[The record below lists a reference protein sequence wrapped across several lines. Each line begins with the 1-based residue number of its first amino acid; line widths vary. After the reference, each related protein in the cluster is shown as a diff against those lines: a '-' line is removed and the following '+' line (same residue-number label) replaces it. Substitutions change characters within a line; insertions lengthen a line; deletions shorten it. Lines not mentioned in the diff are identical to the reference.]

1 MRTTVPNQMRVPNF
15 WIRQMPVIKCIS
27 LKVGVAAAT
36 LHICTLECRYR
47 QVSKY
52 SGNSNLHTRPGI
64 QIISLIWSLMCKV
77 HICTPTFYASNEK
90 TADFAQPHLK
100 GFKVNDVSNFQK
112 VPTPV
117 NLFDLAMRYLL
128 KKIVFTITAEK
139 IESNQS
145 NHMTNMP
152 IYLLLQWVHA
162 WGKYQ
167 FELKILLYFFRL
179 IMSTSQSSIE
189 SKQLNDIVV
198 QI

>member
-1 MRTTVPNQMRVPNF
+1 
-15 WIRQMPVIKCIS
+15 
-27 LKVGVAAAT
+27 
-36 LHICTLECRYR
+36 
-47 QVSKY
+47 
-52 SGNSNLHTRPGI
+52 
-64 QIISLIWSLMCKV
+64 MCKV

-128 KKIVFTITAEK
+128 KKIVFTITVEK

-152 IYLLLQWVHA
+152 IYLLLQ
-162 WGKYQ
+162 
-167 FELKILLYFFRL
+167 
-179 IMSTSQSSIE
+179 
-189 SKQLNDIVV
+189 
-198 QI
+198 